1 MNRARAG
8 QRTDGRA
15 GFTLVELVVVVL
27 ILGVIASAS
36 VPKILARQDKWR
48 VQSAA
53 RHLAH
58 DLRQLSKYALAK
70 SQSYTV
76 TFQLTQDQ
84 YVMPTVIDPAHPG
97 QTYQVN
103 LRSLYGVDI
112 TLTTIP
118 GMMPQSITWSGHG
131 TPNMPVV
138 VFLARNSE
146 QAAVIVSVTGDV
158 ASP

>member
-1 MNRARAG
+1 MTRARARG
-8 QRTDGRA
+8 PIHQPA

-27 ILGVIASAS
+27 ILAVIASAS
-36 VPKILARQDKWR
+36 VPKIMARQDKWR

-58 DLRQLSKYALAK
+58 DLRQLGKYALAK

-76 TFQLTQDQ
+76 TFDTALDQ

-112 TLTTIP
+112 TSTTIP
-118 GMMPQSITWSGHG
+118 TIMPQSITWSGHG
-131 TPNMPVV
+131 TPSMPVV
-138 VFLARNSE
+138 ILLARHGE
-146 QAAVIVSVTGDV
+146 QSAVMVAVTGDV

>member
-1 MNRARAG
+1 VNRATIGWHARR
-8 QRTDGRA
+8 QA

-36 VPKILARQDKWR
+36 VPKIIARQDKWR

-76 TFQLTQDQ
+76 NFNLALDQ

-97 QTYQVN
+97 ETYQVN

-112 TLTTIP
+112 TSTTIP
-118 GMMPQSITWSGHG
+118 SMMPQAITWSGHG

-138 VFLARNSE
+138 ILLARNSE
-146 QAAVIVSVTGDV
+146 QAAVMVAVTGDV
-158 ASP
+158 GSP